1 MSTISR
7 FSLLTVFT
15 SLLLAMLYLL
25 AWPVAVEP
33 QSWQAPAAPDYSG
46 DYRVNHALAQ
56 YTALEM
62 AGTTGPEG
70 VLVDDRGV
78 VYATTDQGWIVR
90 WLPGSLHAERWVKMP
105 GRPLGLTQGEGGD
118 LWVADAFEGLFLVHP
133 DGSLENVVSAV
144 QDQGETTPVLY
155 ANDVAVANGKVYL
168 TDSTQRFGARAFSS
182 TYKASL
188 ADILEHGDTGRLLEH
203 DPSSRATRVIMR
215 GLSFANGVAA
225 DPGGGFLLINET
237 AAYRVWRYAL
247 KGPDAGTARVIIDNL
262 PGFPDNILAGRQ
274 GRFWLGF
281 TSPRLSIVDKLADK
295 PFVRKM
301 VERLPAF
308 LRPGAKHYGHVLA
321 IDGEGRVLANL
332 QDPDAAYPLTTGV
345 FETDDYLY
353 VSSLVATHLAR
364 VDKSG
369 MEEFLAPAD

>member
-1 MSTISR
+1 MSAFLRISLY
-7 FSLLTVFT
+7 SAAA
-15 SLLLAMLYLL
+15 LLLPAVTYLL
-25 AWPVAVEP
+25 AWPVAVDP
-33 QSWQAPAAPDYSG
+33 KPWQAPAAPDYGG

-56 YTALEM
+56 YTALDM

-90 WLPGSLHAERWVKMP
+90 WLPGSVNAVRWVKMP
-105 GRPLGLTQGEGGD
+105 GRPLGLAQGEGGV
-118 LWVADAFEGLFLVHP
+118 LWVADAFEGLYKVTP
-133 DGSLENVVSAV
+133 DGVIENVVSQV
-144 QDQGETTPVLY
+144 PDEGEPTPILY
-155 ANDVAVANGKVYL
+155 ANDVTVANGKVYF
-168 TDSTQRFGARAFSS
+168 TDSTRRFGAKAFNS

-188 ADILEHGDTGRLLEH
+188 ADILEHGSTGRLLEY
-203 DPSSRATRVIMR
+203 DPASGTARVIMR

-225 DPGGGFLLINET
+225 DPGGKFLLINET
-237 AAYRVWRYAL
+237 AAYRVWRYELQGLA
-247 KGPDAGTARVIIDNL
+247 AGTARVIIDNL

-281 TSPRLSIVDKLADK
+281 TSPRLPIVDKLADK

-321 IDGEGRVLANL
+321 ISGEGEVLANL
-332 QDPDAAYPLTTGV
+332 QDPDAAYPLTTGA
-345 FETDDYLY
+345 FETDEYLY
-353 VSSLVATHLAR
+353 VSSLIAPYLAR
-364 VDKSG
+364 MDKTAV
-369 MEEFLAPAD
+369 EAFLAP

>member
-1 MSTISR
+1 MA
-7 FSLLTVFT
+7 
-15 SLLLAMLYLL
+15 LAMLYLL

-33 QSWQAPAAPDYSG
+33 KAWQAPAAPDYGG
-46 DYRVNHALAQ
+46 DFIVNHALAK
-56 YTALEM
+56 YTALDM

-90 WLPGSLHAERWVKMP
+90 WPPGSVEAERWVKLP
-105 GRPLGLTQGEGGD
+105 GRPLGLTQGEGDG
-118 LWVADAFEGLFLVHP
+118 LWVADAFAGLFLVHA
-133 DGSLENVVSAV
+133 DGTLEHVVSEV
-144 QDQGETTPVLY
+144 QDRGETTPVLY
-155 ANDVAVANGKVYL
+155 ANDVTVASGKVYL
-168 TDSTQRFGARAFSS
+168 TDSTQRFGARAFNS

-188 ADILEHGDTGRLLEH
+188 ADILEHGTTGRLLEY
-203 DPSSRATRVIMR
+203 DPVSGTTRVIMR

-225 DPGGGFLLINET
+225 DPGGNFLLVNET
-237 AAYRVWRYAL
+237 AAYRVWRYELQGA
-247 KGPDAGTARVIIDNL
+247 DAGTAKVLIDNL
-262 PGFPDNILAGRQ
+262 PGFPDNIMAGRQ

-281 TSPRLSIVDKLADK
+281 TSPRLPIVDKLADK

-321 IDGEGRVLANL
+321 ISGEGEVLANL

-353 VSSLVATHLAR
+353 VSSLIAPHLAR
-364 VDKSG
+364 LDKTAV
-369 MEEFLAPAD
+369 EAFLTP